1 MKRFGE
7 IDSEMKDFKKYPIY
21 DEELRNANNEAF
33 KAYQWASLIGCSLY

>member
-21 DEELRNANNEAF
+21 DEELRNAYVEALKVYKYF
-33 KAYQWASLIGCSLY
+33 SLKGCGLY